1 MPKGTDVS
9 ACRALLAPGLFVLA
23 ASMLPLP
30 DAAAQTQKAAPDAR
44 HVSVEVFIRG
54 SDPNCQAASQTAQS
68 VLGARAGVVLQVHDL
83 DGEDS
88 ETNTARLKQIAEHFS
103 ADPEKLPVVYACN
116 AIVQGYS
123 GEEDFASRLR
133 GLLRIDVYARDGC
146 PHCQKA
152 KGYLAVLGP
161 RYPGFEIRIHEITR
175 DADARNEMNRL
186 ARHYKQAAVSVPVFH
201 FCNQLIVGFD
211 NASTTGR
218 RIESVLQYW
227 TFPAPKQV
235 GFWKEWN
242 LPALTM
248 PAALWQVN
256 FVQADE
262 TVPNATGP
270 PESAPPPPLP
280 PPPLPLP
287 GGGPVSSDEASLPPA
302 SESLPP
308 IESDAIDL
316 PWLGHLRLGD
326 VGLPLFTILVGLVD
340 GFNPCAMWV
349 LLFLL
354 SILVNLRSRARILL
368 VAGTF
373 VIVSGAAYFAFMAA
387 WLNVFMLIGYLRP
400 VQIFLGVLAIAVGS
414 VHVKDFFAFKKGIS
428 LSIPDSAKPGI
439 YVRVERIVRAEN
451 VIGALIGAIVLAVL
465 VNIIELLCTAGL
477 PAMYTQILSLQKLPA
492 WKNYA
497 YLLLYNLAYMFD
509 DSVMVLLVT
518 VTMGKRKMQ
527 ERQGRYLKLISG
539 LAIIVLGVIM
549 IVRPG
554 WLV

>member
-1 MPKGTDVS
+1 
-9 ACRALLAPGLFVLA
+9 
-23 ASMLPLP
+23 
-30 DAAAQTQKAAPDAR
+30 
-44 HVSVEVFIRG
+44 
-54 SDPNCQAASQTAQS
+54 
-68 VLGARAGVVLQVHDL
+68 
-83 DGEDS
+83 
-88 ETNTARLKQIAEHFS
+88 
-103 ADPEKLPVVYACN
+103 
-116 AIVQGYS
+116 
-123 GEEDFASRLR
+123 
-133 GLLRIDVYARDGC
+133 
-146 PHCQKA
+146 
-152 KGYLAVLGP
+152 
-161 RYPGFEIRIHEITR
+161 
-175 DADARNEMNRL
+175 
-186 ARHYKQAAVSVPVFH
+186 
-201 FCNQLIVGFD
+201 
-211 NASTTGR
+211 
-218 RIESVLQYW
+218 
-227 TFPAPKQV
+227 
-235 GFWKEWN
+235 
-242 LPALTM
+242 M